1 MTDDMNEEPTPPT
14 DVRRSRGIRRVAR
27 PARHAIASV
36 AAAAEPLVGRI
47 GDAVEGVE
55 RSISVQ
61 PGMRVRRIRRRAAN
75 PLPYLNEAHPDVR
88 RAHSVQVGLRTIPVD
103 AIAGTAVGGGDQ
115 RGGDFLPLKQFRG
128 GNWRSRWQRLN
139 RAQDSLAILPPIE
152 AVKHKG
158 QYWVT
163 DGHNRVALA
172 LYSGQPEIDASIV
185 ELVAP
190 GDRRTEPLGTLA
202 PTLAGSQTLRTR
214 AEGLPASGA
223 LAHEDRVATD
233 RDDG

>member
-1 MTDDMNEEPTPPT
+1 MSDDLGGRQQPSARP
-14 DVRRSRGIRRVAR
+14 RSRGIRRVSR
-27 PARHAIASV
+27 PARNAIATV

-55 RSISVQ
+55 RSISER
-61 PGMRVRRIRRRAAN
+61 PGIRVRRIRRRAAN

-88 RAHSVQVGLRTIPVD
+88 RARSVQVGLRTIPVD

-158 QYWVT
+158 RYWVI

-172 LYSGQPEIDASIV
+172 LYNGQPEIDASIV

-190 GDRRTEPLGTLA
+190 GDRRTEPIGALA
-202 PTLAGSQTLRTR
+202 PTLAGSQALRTR

-223 LAHEDRVATD
+223 LAHEDRVVTEP
-233 RDDG
+233 DDG

>member
-1 MTDDMNEEPTPPT
+1 MTDDIEPESKPAS
-14 DVRRSRGIRRVAR
+14 DARRGRGIRRVAK

-47 GDAVEGVE
+47 GDAVGGVE
-55 RSISVQ
+55 RSISER

-88 RAHSVQVGLRTIPVD
+88 LAHSVQVGLRTIPVD

-128 GNWRSRWQRLN
+128 GNWQSRWQRLN

-152 AVKHKG
+152 AVKYKG
-158 QYWVT
+158 QYWVI

-185 ELVAP
+185 ELVAW
-190 GDRRTEPLGTLA
+190 
-202 PTLAGSQTLRTR
+202 
-214 AEGLPASGA
+214 
-223 LAHEDRVATD
+223 
-233 RDDG
+233 